1 MKNDT
6 ETTVNVNRIRPYE
19 HGVLSIE
26 DQHTRDIELAAQE
39 LEAVNNSIRDLTVR
53 EKQLLNEQ
61 QIAAAG
67 RDVERQA
74 DDPDERKY
82 PESRDIVVDQLHV
95 TSSTM
100 QY

>member
-1 MKNDT
+1 MR
-6 ETTVNVNRIRPYE
+6 E
-19 HGVLSIE
+19 
-26 DQHTRDIELAAQE
+26 IELAAHE

-53 EKQLLNEQ
+53 KKQLLNKQ

-74 DDPDERKY
+74 NDLDERKY

-95 TSSTM
+95 TSSPSTDHLCDFDDEESCDAVCLTSIDFVLLW
-100 QY
+100 